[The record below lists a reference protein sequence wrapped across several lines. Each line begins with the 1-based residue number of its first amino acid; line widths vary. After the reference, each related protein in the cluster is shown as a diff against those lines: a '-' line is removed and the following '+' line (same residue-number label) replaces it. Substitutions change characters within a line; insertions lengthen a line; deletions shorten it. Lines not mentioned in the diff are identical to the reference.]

1 MLWSQNQAYTP
12 EEMIKKHLKPRG
24 IKNKLVLKA
33 MRQVPRHVFV
43 PEKFK
48 AIAYYD
54 RALPIDK
61 GQTISQPYIVA
72 LMIQTLNPKKS
83 HRILEIG
90 TGSGYA
96 AAVLSHIARQVYTVE
111 RIEQLA
117 NRARELFNKLDYSNI
132 EVKVDDGSL
141 GWSEKAPFDGIIV
154 SAGAPAIPETLT
166 EQLKEGGRLVIPVGK
181 RGGLQYLTVVT
192 RDKNGEINQQELEPV
207 RFVPLIG
214 QEGFKEN
221 NQE

>member
-1 MLWSQNQAYTP
+1 M
-12 EEMIKKHLKPRG
+12 
-24 IKNKLVLKA
+24 
-33 MRQVPRHVFV
+33 
-43 PEKFK
+43 
-48 AIAYYD
+48 
-54 RALPIDK
+54 
-61 GQTISQPYIVA
+61 
-72 LMIQTLNPKKS
+72 
-83 HRILEIG
+83 
-90 TGSGYA
+90 
-96 AAVLSHIARQVYTVE
+96 E

>member
-72 LMIQTLNPKKS
+72 LMIQTLNPKKKPPYS
-83 HRILEIG
+83 GNRDRFWLRSCRPISYCQ
-90 TGSGYA
+90 TGLYSGK
-96 AAVLSHIARQVYTVE
+96 
-111 RIEQLA
+111 
-117 NRARELFNKLDYSNI
+117 NRTA
-132 EVKVDDGSL
+132 GQP
-141 GWSEKAPFDGIIV
+141 GPGII
-154 SAGAPAIPETLT
+154 
-166 EQLKEGGRLVIPVGK
+166 
-181 RGGLQYLTVVT
+181 
-192 RDKNGEINQQELEPV
+192 
-207 RFVPLIG
+207 
-214 QEGFKEN
+214 
-221 NQE
+221 